1 MNICINIQQERGGE
15 MKKIAI
21 IPNNG
26 KDLGLE
32 NTKKIIEYLRGRAGI
47 YMDEVYSA
55 AWEGVNYVEAD
66 RLLEN
71 ADILI
76 VLGGDGTILQR
87 AGECA
92 KKHIPIL
99 GINLGR
105 IGFMSEVETDNIEPA
120 LENLLS
126 DNYTIEKRMMMRAEI
141 RKDGSTFR
149 SCHALNDIVVS
160 KTAGEQLISMELYT
174 DDFLVN
180 RYIAD
185 GLIIATPTGSTGYS
199 ISAGGPVVDPRMSL
213 YVATPI
219 CAHMLSVRSAVL
231 PPDRKI
237 VIRLDKDYPCREAI
251 ITADGD
257 VAGTVNAA
265 DEIVITRSQYEFE
278 LIKIGRRSFYD
289 TVLKKLS

>member
-1 MNICINIQQERGGE
+1 

-21 IPNNG
+21 VPNDG
-26 KDLGLE
+26 KDLELI
-32 NTKKIIEYLRGRAGI
+32 NTKKIISCLSGRAEI
-47 YMDEVYSA
+47 YMDSA
-55 AWEGVNYVEAD
+55 YRAVGGNVNYVDAD
-66 RLLEN
+66 AMYDIPDVLL
-71 ADILI
+71 

-87 AGECA
+87 AAQCA
-92 KKHIPIL
+92 KKHIPVL

-105 IGFMSEVETDNIEPA
+105 IGFMSEVETDDVEYS
-120 LENLLS
+120 LERLLA
-126 DNYTIEKRMMMRAEI
+126 DNYTTEERMMMKVEI
-141 RKDGSTFR
+141 KRGGEILG

-160 KTAGEQLISMELYT
+160 KSAGERLIGIELYT
-174 DDFLVN
+174 DELLVN

-231 PPDRKI
+231 PSEKKI
-237 VIRLDKDYPCREAI
+237 VIRLDGTYPNCSAVVS
-251 ITADGD
+251 ADGD
-257 VAGTVNAA
+257 VQCSLKGS
-265 DEIVITRSQYEFE
+265 DEVVITQSEYKFE
-278 LIKIGRRSFYD
+278 LIKIGSPSFYD

>member
-1 MNICINIQQERGGE
+1 

-32 NTKKIIEYLRGRAGI
+32 NTKKIIEYLRDRAEI
-47 YMDEVYSA
+47 YMDAVYSA
-55 AWEGVNYVEAD
+55 AWEGVNYVKAD
-66 RLLEN
+66 KLLDN
-71 ADILI
+71 ADILT

-92 KKHIPIL
+92 KRHIPVL

-105 IGFMSEVETDNIEPA
+105 IGFMSEVETDGIEPA

-141 RKDGSTFR
+141 RKDGKPYR
-149 SCHALNDIVVS
+149 SSHALNDIVVS
-160 KTAGEQLISMELYT
+160 KSAGEQLISMELYT
-174 DDFLVN
+174 DGFLVN

-231 PPDRKI
+231 PPDREI
-237 VIRLDKDYPCREAI
+237 VIRLDKDYPCREAV

-257 VAGTVNAA
+257 AEGTINGA
-265 DEIVITRSQYEFE
+265 DEVVITRSQYDFE
-278 LIKIGRRSFYD
+278 LIKIGSRSFYD

>member
-1 MNICINIQQERGGE
+1 

-21 IPNNG
+21 VPNDG
-26 KDLGLE
+26 KDLELI
-32 NTKKIIEYLRGRAGI
+32 NTKKIISCLSGKAEI
-47 YMDEVYSA
+47 YMDSA
-55 AWEGVNYVEAD
+55 YRAVGGNVNYVDAD
-66 RLLEN
+66 AMYDIPDVLL
-71 ADILI
+71 

-87 AGECA
+87 AAQCA
-92 KKHIPIL
+92 KKHIPVL

-105 IGFMSEVETDNIEPA
+105 IGFMSEVETDDVEYS
-120 LENLLS
+120 LERLLA
-126 DNYTIEKRMMMRAEI
+126 DNYTTEERMMMKVEI
-141 RKDGSTFR
+141 KRGGEILG

-160 KTAGEQLISMELYT
+160 KSAGERLIGIELYT
-174 DDFLVN
+174 DELLVN

-231 PPDRKI
+231 PSEKKI
-237 VIRLDKDYPCREAI
+237 VIRLDGTYPNCSAVVS
-251 ITADGD
+251 ADGD
-257 VAGTVNAA
+257 VQCSLKGS
-265 DEIVITRSQYEFE
+265 DEVVITQSEYKFE
-278 LIKIGRRSFYD
+278 LIKIGSPSFYD